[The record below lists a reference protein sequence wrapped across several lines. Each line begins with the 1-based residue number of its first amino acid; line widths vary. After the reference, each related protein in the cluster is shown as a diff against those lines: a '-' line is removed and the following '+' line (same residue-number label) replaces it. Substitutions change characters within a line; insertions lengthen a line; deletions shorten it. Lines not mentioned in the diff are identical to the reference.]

1 MKQEEPVKQIDG
13 QNLAVIPFGG
23 QSELG
28 QVLWVMSYQGKLI
41 IVDAGAAY
49 PNRELPGV
57 DLQLPNTS
65 FLEAN
70 QTKIEALLLTSGN
83 EEYIGA
89 VPYLL
94 KHVRVPKIMA
104 PKFISCLLEQ

>member
-1 MKQEEPVKQIDG
+1 MKQEELIKQIDG
-13 QNLAVIPFGG
+13 QNLAIIPLGG

-28 QVLWVMSYQGKLI
+28 QVLWLISYQGKMI
-41 IVDAGAAY
+41 IIDAGAAY
-49 PNRELPGV
+49 PNRDLPGV

-70 QTKIEALLLTSGN
+70 QNQIEALLLTSGN

-94 KHVRVPKIMA
+94 SM
-104 PKFISCLLEQ
+104 